1 MRYLQGQL
9 LPLPSFPKSATSSIT
24 PSTTPSVDPS
34 NDSSSDS
41 SESSTLMN
49 NLGGGIGGALS
60 ILGILIS
67 FIHRKKLRTH
77 CCGKTISVSVENDST
92 GKDTIDENEN
102 GNENKKESNPTDE
115 VIDSTTTT
123 TTTIIKTIKHKELID
138 TKEKNEP

>member
-1 MRYLQGQL
+1 
-9 LPLPSFPKSATSSIT
+9 
-24 PSTTPSVDPS
+24 
-34 NDSSSDS
+34 
-41 SESSTLMN
+41 MN

-102 GNENKKESNPTDE
+102 ENGNENKKESNPTDE

-123 TTTIIKTIKHKELID
+123 TTTTIIKTIKHKEIID
-138 TKEKNEP
+138 TNEKNEP